1 MILNFLKVGP
11 PSFGVSSGMRGLKGK
26 DLKRLFVAHR
36 RELQAYLT
44 VRLRDREMAADLT
57 QETFLRFA
65 EQGARSAVLHDRSYL
80 YRTAQNLAIDHL
92 RRANRHRT
100 DSVAHE
106 AIAEIPAD
114 LPGPEEITA
123 GRERLDCLRAAIQ
136 ELPERT
142 RQIFVLHRLEELT
155 YDQVADRLGISES
168 SVQKHLAKALQHVMR
183 RLKPQ

>member
-36 RELQAYLT
+36 REVQAYLT

-92 RRANRHRT
+92 RRAIYTCRK
-100 DSVAHE
+100 
-106 AIAEIPAD
+106 
-114 LPGPEEITA
+114 
-123 GRERLDCLRAAIQ
+123 
-136 ELPERT
+136 
-142 RQIFVLHRLEELT
+142 
-155 YDQVADRLGISES
+155 LGIDAVGVEAPAFSGPGNTRYRVREQGALLLS
-168 SVQKHLAKALQHVMR
+168 WIDVRLAKMR
-183 RLKPQ
+183 

>member
-1 MILNFLKVGP
+1 MDHTGVRQADIGEIPVEFDADDESGAGGP
-11 PSFGVSSGMRGLKGK
+11 VLLDVRE
-26 DLKRLFVAHR
+26 DDEWRLGHAP
-36 RELQAYLT
+36 
-44 VRLRDREMAADLT
+44 
-57 QETFLRFA
+57 
-65 EQGARSAVLHDRSYL
+65 GARHIPMGEVPAR
-80 YRTAQNLAIDHL
+80 
-92 RRANRHRT
+92 
-100 DSVAHE
+100 
-106 AIAEIPAD
+106 IAEIPAD